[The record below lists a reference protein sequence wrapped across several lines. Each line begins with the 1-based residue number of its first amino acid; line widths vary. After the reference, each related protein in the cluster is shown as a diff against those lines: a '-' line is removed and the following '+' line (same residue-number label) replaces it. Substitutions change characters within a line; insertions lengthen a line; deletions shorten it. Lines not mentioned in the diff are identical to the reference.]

1 MGKTPHAAA
10 GTNFGGNAFNTNG
23 PNQPGVG
30 IAGAAVVGGGGEDSV
45 DMMKP
50 PEASTVDI
58 RIAMIGNVDRC
69 PGCCMSRG
77 LVREFYSC
85 VLSFASKTFPN
96 PQDWRR

>member
-1 MGKTPHAAA
+1 MGKTPHAGA

-23 PNQPGVG
+23 LDQPGVG
-30 IAGAAVVGGGGEDSV
+30 IAGAAAVDGGGEENV
-45 DMMKP
+45 DMIKP
-50 PEASTVDI
+50 PETPETSTVDI

-85 VLSFASKTFPN
+85 ALSFAIKTFPN
-96 PQDWRR
+96 P